1 MTESDLKYLT
11 HCHYMIMELEQTIDE
26 LKKQKEDFIKDTEKR
41 FRRNCS
47 LKEAQSRFK
56 YYLEKNPK
64 SEESKKIKSMEHRLR
79 HVLKQLEQKK
89 ALIISIENREK

>member
-1 MTESDLKYLT
+1 MKESDLKYLT
-11 HCHYMIMELEQTIDE
+11 HCHYVISELENTIDE

-47 LKEAQSRFK
+47 LKEAQARFK

-64 SEESKKIKSMEHRLR
+64 SEEMLKIKSIEKRLR
-79 HVLKQLEQKK
+79 HVVKQLEIK
-89 ALIISIENREK
+89 RELVNKITK

>member
-1 MTESDLKYLT
+1 MKPSDLKYLT
-11 HCHYMIMELEQTIDE
+11 HCHYVVAELEENINS
-26 LKKQKEDFIKDTEKR
+26 LKKQKEDFIKNAEQR

-64 SEESKKIKSMEHRLR
+64 SEEAKKIKQIEGRLR
-79 HVLKQLEQKK
+79 HVIKELDKK
-89 ALIISIENREK
+89 KELINKIQNS